1 MNLKTLQQDLQKDFD
16 EYIELGDALDIYQ
29 EDYAQQLLDDDALEV
44 AEVAFLKGY
53 RDFQL

>member
-1 MNLKTLQQDLQKDFD
+1 MNLKTLQQDLDREFD
-16 EYIELGDALDIYQ
+16 EYLELGDALDIYQ
-29 EDYAQQLLDDDALEV
+29 EDYAQQLLEDDALET